1 VILQLADQQSKV
13 LLNQDAL
20 LNYHIACVPFRVME
34 PMLPKKF
41 INRQHSKL
49 LYAIGQLKKLSGSCN
64 FMNENSN
71 NNSLA
76 YQEMLC
82 KNLISGHV
90 HDVYRIYENQLL
102 GKGTYGSVYLATHR
116 ETGSQRAVKILN
128 FDRINSYNVRKIH
141 NEIILLTKLNHAN
154 IIKLHD
160 VYYGNKAVYIITD
173 VCHGKELFECVKSG
187 FVFDEDKVSKLMHE
201 MLSAVNYLH
210 QNGVVHRD
218 IKLENFIFADSSHD
232 SRLIL
237 IDFGLS
243 KLIDYGEQLN
253 QVVGSCYYTAPEVL
267 NRCYDT
273 KCDIWSIGIICY
285 MLLIGILQ
293 ILFSLMC

>member
-1 VILQLADQQSKV
+1 MILQLADQQSKV

-20 LNYHIACVPFRVME
+20 LNYHTVCVLFRVME

-49 LYAIGQLKKLSGSCN
+49 LYAIGQLKKLSGSFD

-90 HDVYRIYENQLL
+90 HDEYRIHENQLL

-160 VYYGNKAVYIITD
+160 VYYGNKA
-173 VCHGKELFECVKSG
+173 GKWYFICYNN
-187 FVFDEDKVSKLMHE
+187 
-201 MLSAVNYLH
+201 NYL
-210 QNGVVHRD
+210 
-218 IKLENFIFADSSHD
+218 SSLLLL
-232 SRLIL
+232 SSSIYLI
-237 IDFGLS
+237 IISLS
-243 KLIDYGEQLN
+243 FFFLQY
-253 QVVGSCYYTAPEVL
+253 
-267 NRCYDT
+267 
-273 KCDIWSIGIICY
+273 
-285 MLLIGILQ
+285 IL
-293 ILFSLMC
+293 

>member
-20 LNYHIACVPFRVME
+20 LNYHTACVLFRVME

-49 LYAIGQLKKLSGSCN
+49 LYAIDQLKKLSRSD
-64 FMNENSN
+64 ENR

-90 HDVYRIYENQLL
+90 HDVYRIHENQLL

-160 VYYGNKAVYIITD
+160 VYYGNKAGKWYFIYITTIYHHNNHYYHHHHLYISFFPSFTVYIITD
-173 VCHGKELFECVKSG
+173 VCHGNELFECVKSG
-187 FVFDEDKVSKLMHE
+187 KKRRKHTS
-201 MLSAVNYLH
+201 S
-210 QNGVVHRD
+210 
-218 IKLENFIFADSSHD
+218 FIFCS
-232 SRLIL
+232 
-237 IDFGLS
+237 
-243 KLIDYGEQLN
+243 
-253 QVVGSCYYTAPEVL
+253 
-267 NRCYDT
+267 
-273 KCDIWSIGIICY
+273 
-285 MLLIGILQ
+285 M
-293 ILFSLMC
+293 

>member
-1 VILQLADQQSKV
+1 MILQLADQQSKL

-20 LNYHIACVPFRVME
+20 LNYHTACVLFRVME

-41 INRQHSKL
+41 IKRQHSKL
-49 LYAIGQLKKLSGSCN
+49 LYAIDQLKKLSRSD
-64 FMNENSN
+64 ENSN
-71 NNSLA
+71 NSVA

-90 HDVYRIYENQLL
+90 HDEYRIHENQLL

-160 VYYGNKAVYIITD
+160 VYYGNKAGKWYFIYIITIY
-173 VCHGKELFECVKSG
+173 H
-187 FVFDEDKVSKLMHE
+187 H
-201 MLSAVNYLH
+201 NY
-210 QNGVVHRD
+210 
-218 IKLENFIFADSSHD
+218 
-232 SRLIL
+232 
-237 IDFGLS
+237 
-243 KLIDYGEQLN
+243 
-253 QVVGSCYYTAPEVL
+253 CYYHHL
-267 NRCYDT
+267 Y
-273 KCDIWSIGIICY
+273 
-285 MLLIGILQ
+285 
-293 ILFSLMC
+293 LFSLSFFPSTFYSIYYNRYLPWKRTI